1 MSDEGKTP
9 GYDAFEPTLGLKQ
22 GDVGLGDLIRFRAGY
37 ELLEGRVVESASSG
51 GVVGIYVGSTPY
63 SAGLPFI
70 QLVAKATPVDALE
83 VRVAHL
89 ETTVQ
94 GLRDTL
100 LRSIR

>member
-9 GYDAFEPTLGLKQ
+9 GYDAFQPTPGLKQ

-37 ELLEGRVVESASSG
+37 ELVEGRVVESASDG

-63 SAGLPFI
+63 SAGLPYVE
-70 QLVAKATPVDALE
+70 LVEKATPVDALE

-89 ETTVQ
+89 EKMLTALQNTVM
-94 GLRDTL
+94 
-100 LRSIR
+100 RSIR